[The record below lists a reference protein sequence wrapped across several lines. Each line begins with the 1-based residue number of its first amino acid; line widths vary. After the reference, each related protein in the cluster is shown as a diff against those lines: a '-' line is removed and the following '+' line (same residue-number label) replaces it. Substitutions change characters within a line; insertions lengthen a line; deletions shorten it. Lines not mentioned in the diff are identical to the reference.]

1 MKAIRKTFNPET
13 EHLLVISRVRDT
25 SNISAWVKEQLDL
38 GDTAST
44 LKLVTIEEINLIDPE
59 HDHVLGR
66 IVFDAHGN
74 PSLEQV
80 ERTIK

>member
-13 EHLLVISRVRDT
+13 QHLLVISRVRDA

-44 LKLVTIEEINLIDPE
+44 LKLIPIEEKNLIDPE
-59 HDHVLGR
+59 HDHILGR
-66 IVFDAHGN
+66 IVFDLKGI
-74 PSLEQV
+74 PTLEQV